1 MAKAEFKVVGTS
13 PARMGGVDRVI
24 GKGIYGIDLMLKD
37 QLHGAILRSQ
47 YAHAKIISI
56 DTSEAKKVPGVH
68 AVVTA
73 EDAPNVRYGR
83 SYIDRYILARG
94 KVRYMG
100 DPVAAV
106 AADTPAIA
114 KQALK
119 KIKVTYEP
127 LPVVIDQ
134 EEAMKPDAP
143 TLHEDM
149 PLPKNIPEGVKV
161 KNVCGFAAVHVGD
174 PEKTMAEADVVV
186 DEVYETKMIH
196 PQYLEPR
203 VAAAQMEPNGRLTV
217 WANAQAPFP
226 VRQEVAKMLGMPL
239 NNVRVI
245 SAEIGGGFGGKG
257 SGITS
262 GAAIEPIC
270 GLLAMKTKRA
280 VMIVLD
286 KAEETISTTIRSG
299 ARMYIK
305 TGVKK
310 DGTLVARTGK
320 VIYDT
325 GGYSGFGVQAGGRCT
340 NMLGGWYLMPNCHID
355 GYTVY
360 TNKQV
365 CGPVRGPGGPQ
376 AAFAVE
382 SHMDSIAAKLGMDP
396 VEFRLKNTPK
406 AGDKIVGVPKLR
418 DVSLGETI
426 KTAAEKIGFK
436 QVGAQFIAP
445 ALGKNQGIGIA
456 TGSWIESAGPGGG
469 AIVKVNEDGSITVHI
484 GKIDMGT
491 APRFGIPVIVAEE
504 LGVPVEDVTVVN
516 VDTDASPWDAG
527 TVGSRAILVSGTASQ
542 RAAIDARNQLFKMAA
557 RQLEAS
563 PEDLEIVDRQIRVRG
578 TPSKSVS
585 LATVATNAH
594 NVIGE
599 VIGRGYCDNLELM
612 AEEKAHGSSQPFTA
626 HACIVEVDTMT
637 GNVKILKYVAVHDI
651 GQPIH
656 LAAVEGQIEGAT
668 AMSIGQALCEQVV
681 FDKDGRTMNPS
692 FVDYLMP
699 TINMMPRIETTLVH
713 GYPGAGP
720 YGAKGAGEI
729 ACVPPMA
736 CIANAIF
743 NATGVR
749 IKTLPLSPENVLR
762 GLKAAGKA

>member
-1 MAKAEFKVVGTS
+1 MAKAEYTVLGTS
-13 PARMGGVDRVI
+13 TPRMGGVERVI
-24 GKGIYGIDLMLKD
+24 GAGIYGIDLELKD
-37 QLHGAILRSQ
+37 ELHGGILRSQ
-47 YAHAKIISI
+47 YAHAKIVSI
-56 DTSEAKKVPGVH
+56 DTSEAKKLPGVH

-73 EDAPNVRYGR
+73 ADAPDVRYGR
-83 SYIDRYILARG
+83 TYIDRYMLAKN

-106 AADTPAIA
+106 AADSPAIV

-119 KIKVTYEP
+119 KIKVVYEP

-134 EEAMKPDAP
+134 EEAMKPEAP
-143 TLHEDM
+143 TLHDDM
-149 PLPKNIPEGVKV
+149 PLPKNLPEGVKV
-161 KNVCGFAAVHVGD
+161 KNVCSYTAVHVGD
-174 PEKTMAEADVVV
+174 PEKAMAEADLVV

-203 VAAAQMEPNGRLTV
+203 IAAAQVEPDGRITV
-217 WANAQAPFP
+217 WANAQAPFG
-226 VRQEVAKMLGMPL
+226 VRTDVARLLGIPL
-239 NNVRVI
+239 NQVRVL
-245 SAEIGGGFGGKG
+245 ATELGGGFGGKA

-270 GLLAMKTKRA
+270 ALLAVKAKRP

-299 ARMYIK
+299 AKMYIK

-310 DGTLVARTGK
+310 DGTIVARTGK
-320 VIYDT
+320 VVYDA
-325 GGYSGFGVQAGGRCT
+325 GAYSGFGAMAGARCT

-355 GYTVY
+355 GYVVY

-382 SHMDSIAAKLGMDP
+382 SHMDSIAAKLNMDP

-426 KTAAEKIGFK
+426 KTAAEKIGWSNVK
-436 QVGAQFIAP
+436 LA
-445 ALGKNQGIGIA
+445 KNQGIGIA

-469 AIVKVNEDGSITVHI
+469 AVVKVNEDGSVTVHI

-491 APRFGIPVIVAEE
+491 APRFGIPLIAAEE
-504 LGVPVEDVTVVN
+504 LGVPVKDITVVN

-527 TVGSRAILVSGTASQ
+527 TVGSRAIIVSGTAT
-542 RAAIDARNQLFKMAA
+542 RLAAIDARNQLFKMAA
-557 RQLEAS
+557 SQLEAS
-563 PEDLEIVDRQIRVRG
+563 PDDLEIKDRQIRVKG
-578 TPSKSVS
+578 TPSKSVP
-585 LATVATNAH
+585 LATIATAAH
-594 NVIGE
+594 NIIGE
-599 VIGRGYCDNLELM
+599 VIGRGYCDNQAMM
-612 AEEKAHGSSQPFTA
+612 AEEKAHGNSPPFTA
-626 HACIVEVDTMT
+626 HACIVEVDTNT

-651 GQPIH
+651 GFPIH
-656 LAAVEGQIEGAT
+656 PVSVEGQIEGAT

-681 FDKDGRTMNPS
+681 FDNNGKTMNPS

-713 GYPGAGP
+713 GYAGAGP

-736 CIANAIF
+736 AIANAIY

-749 IKTLPLSPENVLR
+749 IRTLPLSPENVLR
-762 GLKAAGKA
+762 ALKEAGKA

>member
-1 MAKAEFKVVGTS
+1 MAKPEFKFVGTS

-24 GKGIYGIDLMLKD
+24 GKGVYGIDLMLKD
-37 QLHGAILRSQ
+37 QLHGAILRSE
-47 YAHAKIISI
+47 YAHAKIVSI

-73 EDAPNVRYGR
+73 ADAPDVRYGR
-83 SYIDRYILARG
+83 SYIDRYILARH
-94 KVRYMG
+94 KVRFMG

-106 AADTPAIA
+106 AAETPAIA
-114 KQALK
+114 RQALK
-119 KIKVTYEP
+119 KIKVVYEP
-127 LPVVIDQ
+127 LPVALDP
-134 EEAMKPDAP
+134 EEATKPDAP
-143 TLHEDM
+143 TLHDDM
-149 PLPKNIPEGVKV
+149 PLPKSIPADAKLKNI
-161 KNVCGFAAVHVGD
+161 CGHAVVHVGD
-174 PEKTMAEADVVV
+174 PDKAMAEADVVV

-203 VAAAQMEPNGRLTV
+203 IAAAQMEPNGRLTV

-245 SAEIGGGFGGKG
+245 SADLGGGFGGKG

-270 GLLAMKTKRA
+270 GLLAIKAKRP

-310 DGTLVARTGK
+310 DGTIVARTGK
-320 VIYDT
+320 VFYDA

-382 SHMDSIAAKLGMDP
+382 SHMDSIAAKIGMDP

-426 KTAAEKIGFK
+426 KTAAEKIGWGK
-436 QVGAQFIAP
+436 VK
-445 ALGKNQGIGIA
+445 LGKNQGIGIA

-469 AIVKVNEDGSITVHI
+469 SIVKVNEDGSVTVHI

-491 APRFGIPVIVAEE
+491 APRFGIPLIAAEE
-504 LGVPVEDVTVVN
+504 LGVPVTDVTVLN

-527 TVGSRAILVSGTASQ
+527 TVGSRAMLVSGTATKL
-542 RAAIDARNQLFKMAA
+542 AAIDARNQIFKMAA
-557 RQLEAS
+557 SQLEAS
-563 PEDLEIVDRQIRVRG
+563 PDDLEIVDRQIRVKG
-578 TPSKSVS
+578 TPSKAVA
-585 LATVATNAH
+585 LATIATNAH

-599 VIGRGYCDNLELM
+599 VIGRGYCDNLALM
-612 AEEKAHGSSQPFTA
+612 AEEKAHGSSQPFTT
-626 HACIVEVDTMT
+626 HACIVEVSPDT

-681 FDKDGRTMNPS
+681 FDQNGKTMNPS

-699 TINMMPRIETTLVH
+699 TINMMPRIETTLVS

-720 YGAKGAGEI
+720 YGSKGAGEI

-736 CIANAIF
+736 AIANAIF

-749 IKTLPLSPENVLR
+749 ITKLPLSPENVLR
-762 GLKAAGKA
+762 GLKEAGKA

>member
-1 MAKAEFKVVGTS
+1 MAKAEYTVLGTS
-13 PARMGGVDRVI
+13 IPRQGGVERVI
-24 GKGIYGIDLMLKD
+24 GAGIYGIDLALKD
-37 QLHGAILRSQ
+37 ELHGGILRSQ
-47 YAHAKIISI
+47 HAHAKIVSI
-56 DTSEAKKVPGVH
+56 DTSAAKALPGVH
-68 AVVTA
+68 AIVTA
-73 EDAPNVRYGR
+73 ADAPDVRYGR
-83 SYIDRYILARG
+83 TYIDRYMLAKNR
-94 KVRYMG
+94 VRYMG

-106 AADTPAIA
+106 AAESQAIV

-119 KIKVTYEP
+119 KIKVVYEP
-127 LPVVIDQ
+127 LPVVIDP
-134 EEAMKPDAP
+134 EETMKPSAP
-143 TLHEDM
+143 TLHDDM
-149 PLPKNIPEGVKV
+149 PLPKNLPPDAKV
-161 KNVCGFAAVHVGD
+161 KNVCSFTTVHVGD
-174 PEKTMAEADVVV
+174 PEKAMAEADVVV

-203 VAAAQMEPNGRLTV
+203 IAAAQVEPDGRITV
-217 WANAQAPFP
+217 WANAQAPFS
-226 VRQEVAKMLGMPL
+226 VRTDVARLLGIPL
-239 NNVRVI
+239 NKVRI
-245 SAEIGGGFGGKG
+245 LSTELGGGFGGKA

-270 GLLAMKTKRA
+270 ALLAVKAKRP

-299 ARMYIK
+299 AKMYIK

-310 DGTLVARTGK
+310 DGTMVARTGK
-320 VIYDT
+320 VVYDA
-325 GGYSGFGVQAGGRCT
+325 GAYSGFGAMAGARCT

-355 GYTVY
+355 GYVVY

-396 VEFRLKNTPK
+396 TEFRLKNTPK
-406 AGDKIVGVPKLR
+406 PGDKIIGVAKLR

-426 KTAAEKIGFK
+426 KTAAEKIGWGK
-436 QVGAQFIAP
+436 VK
-445 ALGKNQGIGIA
+445 LEKNQGIGIA

-469 AIVKVNEDGSITVHI
+469 AIVKVNEDGSVTVHI

-491 APRFGIPVIVAEE
+491 APRFGIPLIAAEE
-504 LGVPVEDVTVVN
+504 LGIPVSDVTVVN

-527 TVGSRAILVSGTASQ
+527 TVGSRAIIVSGTAT
-542 RAAIDARNQLFKMAA
+542 RLAAIDARNQLFTMAA
-557 RQLEAS
+557 SQLEAS
-563 PEDLEIVDRQIRVRG
+563 PDDLEIKDRQIRVKG
-578 TPSKSVS
+578 TPSKSIP
-585 LATVATNAH
+585 LATIATAAH

-599 VIGRGYCDNLELM
+599 VIGRGYCDNQAMM
-612 AEEKAHGSSQPFTA
+612 AEEKARGSSQPFTA
-626 HACIVEVDTMT
+626 HACIVEVDTDT

-651 GQPIH
+651 GFPIH
-656 LAAVEGQIEGAT
+656 PVAVEGQIEGAT

-681 FDKDGRTMNPS
+681 FDDNGRTMNPS

-729 ACVPPMA
+729 GCVPPMA
-736 CIANAIF
+736 AIANAIY

-749 IKTLPLSPENVLR
+749 ITKLPLSPENVLR
-762 GLKAAGKA
+762 ALKEAGKA

>member
-1 MAKAEFKVVGTS
+1 MAKAEFKIVGTS
-13 PARMGGVDRVI
+13 PARMGGVERVI
-24 GKGIYGIDLMLKD
+24 GKGVYGIDVMLKD
-37 QLHGAILRSQ
+37 QLHGGILRSQ
-47 YAHAKIISI
+47 YAHAKIVSI
-56 DTSEAKKVPGVH
+56 DTTEAKKIPGVH

-73 EDAPNVRYGR
+73 ADAPDVRYGR
-83 SYIDRYILARG
+83 SYIDRYILARH

-106 AADTPAIA
+106 AADTPALV

-119 KIKVTYEP
+119 KIKVVYEP
-127 LPVVIDQ
+127 LPVVIDP

-149 PLPKNIPEGVKV
+149 PLPKNLPEGVKV
-161 KNVCGFAAVHVGD
+161 KNVCGFAAVRVGD
-174 PEKTMAEADVVV
+174 AEKAMAEADVVI

-203 VAAAQMEPNGRLTV
+203 MAAAQVEPNGRLTV

-226 VRQEVAKMLGMPL
+226 VRQEVAKMLGLPL

-245 SAEIGGGFGGKG
+245 SAELGGGFGGKG

-270 GLLAMKTKRA
+270 GLLAMKAKRP

-286 KAEETISTTIRSG
+286 KAEETISTTIRAG
-299 ARMYIK
+299 AKMYIK

-310 DGTLVARTGK
+310 DGTIVARTGK
-320 VIYDT
+320 VIYDA
-325 GGYSGFGVQAGGRCT
+325 GAYSGFGVQAGARCT

-355 GYTVY
+355 GYVVY

-396 VEFRLKNTPK
+396 TEFRLKNIPK

-426 KTAAEKIGFK
+426 KIAKEKIGWGK
-436 QVGAQFIAP
+436 VK
-445 ALGKNQGIGIA
+445 LKKNQGIGIA

-469 AIVKVNEDGSITVHI
+469 SIIKVNEDGSVTVHI

-491 APRFGIPVIVAEE
+491 IPGFGIPMIVAEE
-504 LGVPVEDVTVVN
+504 LGIPVTDVTVVN

-527 TVGSRAILVSGTASQ
+527 TVGSRGILVSGGAT
-542 RAAIDARNQLFKMAA
+542 RLAAIDARNQLFKMAA
-557 RQLEAS
+557 GKLEAS
-563 PEDLEIVDRQIRVRG
+563 VDDLEIVDKQIRVKG
-578 TPSKSVS
+578 TPAKSVP
-585 LATVATNAH
+585 LAAVATDAH

-599 VIGRGYCDNLELM
+599 VIGRGYFDNVAAV
-612 AEEKAHGSSQPFTA
+612 AEEKAHGSSQPFTT
-626 HACIVEVDTMT
+626 HACIVEVSPDT
-637 GNVKILKYVAVHDI
+637 GNVKVLKYVAVHDI

-656 LAAVEGQIEGAT
+656 KAAVEGQIEGAA

-699 TINMMPRIETTLVH
+699 TINMMPRIETTLVP
-713 GYPGAGP
+713 GYPGSGP

-736 CIANAIF
+736 AIANAIY

-762 GLKAAGKA
+762 GLKEAGKA

>member
-1 MAKAEFKVVGTS
+1 MAKAEYKVVGTS
-13 PARMGGVDRVI
+13 PARMGGVERVI
-24 GKGIYGIDLMLKD
+24 GKGIYGIDLALKD
-37 QLHGAILRSQ
+37 QLHGGILRSQ
-47 YAHAKIISI
+47 YAHAKILSI
-56 DTSEAKKVPGVH
+56 DTSEAEAVPGVH

-73 EDAPNVRYGR
+73 ADAPDVRYGR
-83 SYIDRYILARG
+83 SYLDRYILARH
-94 KVRYMG
+94 KVRYTG

-106 AADTPAIA
+106 AAETPAIL

-119 KIKVTYEP
+119 KIKVVYEP
-127 LPVVIDQ
+127 LPVVIDP
-134 EEAMKPDAP
+134 EEAMAPGAP

-149 PLPKNIPEGVKV
+149 PLPKNLPADAKV
-161 KNVCGFAAVHVGD
+161 KNVCSYTVVHIGD
-174 PEKTMAEADVVV
+174 PDKAMATADVVV
-186 DEVYETKMIH
+186 DEVYEAKMIH

-203 VAAAQMEPNGRLTV
+203 IAAAQVEPNGRLTL
-217 WANAQAPFP
+217 WANSQAPFP
-226 VRQEVAKMLGMPL
+226 VRQEVAKMLGIPL
-239 NNVRVI
+239 NRVRVI
-245 SAEIGGGFGGKG
+245 AAELGGGFGGKG

-270 GLLAMKTKRA
+270 GLLAMKAKRP
-280 VMIVLD
+280 VMIILD

-299 ARMYIK
+299 ARLYIK

-310 DGTLVARTGK
+310 DGTIVARTGK

-325 GGYSGFGVQAGGRCT
+325 GGYSGFGAQAGGRCT
-340 NMLGGWYLMPNCHID
+340 NMLGGWYSTPNCHID
-355 GYTVY
+355 GYVVY

-396 VEFRLKNTPK
+396 VEFRLKNVPK
-406 AGDKIVGVPKLR
+406 PGDKIVGVPKLR

-426 KTAAEKIGFK
+426 KIAAETIGWGK
-436 QVGAQFIAP
+436 AK
-445 ALGKNQGIGIA
+445 LGKNQGMGIA

-469 AIVKVNEDGSITVHI
+469 AMVKINEDGSVTVHI

-491 APRFGIPVIVAEE
+491 IPGFGIPLIVAEE
-504 LGVPVEDVTVVN
+504 LGIPVNDVTIVN

-527 TVGSRAILVSGTASQ
+527 TVGSRGILVSGTAS
-542 RAAIDARNQLFKMAA
+542 RLAAIDARNQLFKLAA
-557 RQLEAS
+557 SQLEAS
-563 PEDLEIVDRQIRVRG
+563 PDDLELVDRQIRVKG
-578 TPSKSVS
+578 SPSKSVS
-585 LATVATNAH
+585 LASVATAAH
-594 NVIGE
+594 TVIGE
-599 VIGRGYCDNLELM
+599 VIGRGYYDNVAM
-612 AEEKAHGSSQPFTA
+612 AAAEKEHGSSQPFTA
-626 HACIVEVDTMT
+626 HTCIVEVDPDT

-656 LAAVEGQIEGAT
+656 RAAVEGQIEGAA

-681 FDKDGRTMNPS
+681 VDKDGRTMNAS

-699 TINMMPRIETTLVH
+699 TINMMPRIETVLVD
-713 GYPGAGP
+713 GYPGSGP

-736 CIANAIF
+736 CIANAIY

-749 IKTLPLSPENVLR
+749 IRTLPLNPENVLR
-762 GLKAAGKA
+762 ALKEAGKA

>member
-1 MAKAEFKVVGTS
+1 MAKAEYTVLGTS
-13 PARMGGVDRVI
+13 TPRMGGVERVI
-24 GKGIYGIDLMLKD
+24 GAGIYGIDLELKGE
-37 QLHGAILRSQ
+37 LHGGILRSQ
-47 YAHAKIISI
+47 YAHAKIVSI
-56 DTSEAKKVPGVH
+56 DTSEAKKLPGVH

-73 EDAPNVRYGR
+73 ADAPDVRYGR
-83 SYIDRYILARG
+83 TYIDRYMLAKN

-106 AADTPAIA
+106 AAESPAIV

-119 KIKVTYEP
+119 KIKVVYEP
-127 LPVVIDQ
+127 LPVVLDQ
-134 EEAMKPDAP
+134 EEAMKPEAP
-143 TLHEDM
+143 TLHDDM
-149 PLPKNIPEGVKV
+149 PLPKNLPEGVKV
-161 KNVCGFAAVHVGD
+161 KNVCSYTAVHVGD
-174 PEKTMAEADVVV
+174 PEKAMAEADLVV

-203 VAAAQMEPNGRLTV
+203 IAAAQVEPDGRITV
-217 WANAQAPFP
+217 WANAQAPFG
-226 VRQEVAKMLGMPL
+226 VRTDVARLLGIPL
-239 NNVRVI
+239 NNVRVL
-245 SAEIGGGFGGKG
+245 ATELGGGFGGKA

-270 GLLAMKTKRA
+270 ALLAVKAKRP

-310 DGTLVARTGK
+310 DGTIIARTGK
-320 VIYDT
+320 VVYDA
-325 GGYSGFGVQAGGRCT
+325 GAYSGFGAMAGARCT

-355 GYTVY
+355 GYVVY

-382 SHMDSIAAKLGMDP
+382 SHMDSIATKLNMDP

-426 KTAAEKIGFK
+426 KTAAEKIGWSNVK
-436 QVGAQFIAP
+436 LQ
-445 ALGKNQGIGIA
+445 KNQGIGIA

-469 AIVKVNEDGSITVHI
+469 AVVKVNEDGSVTVHI

-491 APRFGIPVIVAEE
+491 APRFGIPLIAAEE
-504 LGVPVEDVTVVN
+504 LGVPVKDITVVN

-527 TVGSRAILVSGTASQ
+527 TVGSRAIIVSGTAT
-542 RAAIDARNQLFKMAA
+542 RLAAIDARNQLFKMAA
-557 RQLEAS
+557 SQLEAS
-563 PEDLEIVDRQIRVRG
+563 PDDLEIKDRQIRVKG
-578 TPSKSVS
+578 TPSKSVP
-585 LATVATNAH
+585 LATIATAAH
-594 NVIGE
+594 NIIGE
-599 VIGRGYCDNLELM
+599 VIGRGYCDNQAMM
-612 AEEKAHGSSQPFTA
+612 AEEKAHGNSPPFTT
-626 HACIVEVDTMT
+626 HACIVEVDTNT

-651 GQPIH
+651 GFPIH
-656 LAAVEGQIEGAT
+656 PVSVEGQIEGAT

-713 GYPGAGP
+713 GYAGAGP

-736 CIANAIF
+736 AIANAIY

-749 IKTLPLSPENVLR
+749 IRTLPLSPENVLR
-762 GLKAAGKA
+762 GLKEAGKA

>member
-1 MAKAEFKVVGTS
+1 
-13 PARMGGVDRVI
+13 MGGVERVI
-24 GKGIYGIDLMLKD
+24 GKGIYGIDLGLKD
-37 QLHGAILRSQ
+37 QLHGGILRSQ
-47 YAHAKIISI
+47 YAHAKIVSI
-56 DTSEAKKVPGVH
+56 DTSEAGALPGVH

-73 EDAPNVRYGR
+73 ADTPDVRYGR
-83 SYIDRYILARG
+83 SYFDRYILARH

-106 AADTPAIA
+106 AAETPALV

-127 LPVVIDQ
+127 LPVVLDP

-149 PLPKNIPEGVKV
+149 PLPKNLPANVKV
-161 KNVCGFAAVHVGD
+161 KNVCSYTAVHVGD
-174 PEKTMAEADVVV
+174 PEKAMAEADLVV

-203 VAAAQMEPNGRLTV
+203 VAAARVEPNGRITV
-217 WANAQAPFP
+217 WANSQGPFP
-226 VRQEVAKMLGMPL
+226 VRQEISKTVGIPL

-245 SAEIGGGFGGKG
+245 AAELGGGFGGKG

-270 GLLAMKTKRA
+270 ALLAMKAKRP

-310 DGTLVARTGK
+310 DGTIMARIGK

-325 GGYSGFGVQAGGRCT
+325 GGYSGFGAQAGGRCT

-355 GYTVY
+355 GYVVY

-382 SHMDSIAAKLGMDP
+382 SHMDSIAAKLGMDAT
-396 VEFRLKNTPK
+396 EFRLKNIPK
-406 AGDKIVGVPKLR
+406 PGDKIVGVPKLR

-426 KTAAEKIGFK
+426 RIAKEKIGWGK
-436 QVGAQFIAP
+436 VK
-445 ALGKNQGIGIA
+445 LEKNQGIGMA

-491 APRFGIPVIVAEE
+491 IPGFGIPLIVAEE

-527 TVGSRAILVSGTASQ
+527 TVGSRGILVAGTAS
-542 RAAIDARNQLFKMAA
+542 RLAAIDARNQLFKMAA
-557 RQLEAS
+557 TQLEAS
-563 PEDLEIVDRQIRVRG
+563 PDDMEIVAKQIRVKG

-585 LATVATNAH
+585 LESVATNAH

-599 VIGRGYCDNLELM
+599 VIGRGYFDNVAAV

-626 HACIVEVDTMT
+626 HACIVEVDSST

-656 LAAVEGQIEGAT
+656 RAAVEGQIEGAA

-699 TINMMPRIETTLVH
+699 TINMMPRIETTLVS
-713 GYPGAGP
+713 GYPGSGP

-736 CIANAIF
+736 AIANAIY

-749 IKTLPLSPENVLR
+749 INRLPLSPENVLR
-762 GLKAAGKA
+762 ALKAAGKA

>member
-1 MAKAEFKVVGTS
+1 MAKAELKIIGSS
-13 PARMGGVDRVI
+13 PARMGGIERVV
-24 GKGIYGIDLMLKD
+24 GKGVYGIDLMLKD

-47 YAHAKIISI
+47 YAHAKVISI
-56 DTSEAKKVPGVH
+56 DTSEAQAMPGVH

-73 EDAPNVRYGR
+73 ADAPNVRYGR
-83 SYIDRYILARG
+83 SYFDRHILARD
-94 KVRYMG
+94 KVRFMG

-106 AADTPAIA
+106 AAETPAIA

-119 KIKVTYEP
+119 KIKVVYEP
-127 LPVVIDQ
+127 LPVVIDP
-134 EEAMKPDAP
+134 EEATKPGAP

-149 PLPKNIPEGVKV
+149 PLPKTIPAEAKLKNI
-161 KNVCGFAAVHVGD
+161 CGHAVVHVGD
-174 PEKTMAEADVVV
+174 AEKAMAEADVVV
-186 DEVYETKMIH
+186 EEVYETKMIH

-203 VAAAQMEPNGRLTV
+203 IAAAQMEPNGRLTV

-226 VRQEVAKMLGMPL
+226 VRQETAKMLGLPL

-245 SAEIGGGFGGKG
+245 STGLGGGFGGKG

-270 GLLAMKTKRA
+270 GLLAIKAKRP

-286 KAEETISTTIRSG
+286 KAEETISTTIRAG

-310 DGTLVARTGK
+310 DGTIVARTGK
-320 VIYDT
+320 VFYDA

-396 VEFRLKNTPK
+396 AELRLKNTPK

-426 KTAAEKIGFK
+426 RIAKEKIGWGK
-436 QVGAQFIAP
+436 VK
-445 ALGKNQGIGIA
+445 LEKNQGIGIA

-469 AIVKVNEDGSITVHI
+469 AIVKVNEDGSVTVHI

-491 APRFGIPVIVAEE
+491 IPGFGIPMIVAEE
-504 LGVPVEDVTVVN
+504 LGIPVSDVTVVN

-527 TVGSRAILVSGTASQ
+527 TVGSRGILVSGTAS
-542 RAAIDARNQLFKMAA
+542 RLAAIDARNQIFKMAA

-563 PEDLEIVDRQIRVRG
+563 PDDLEIVDKQIRVRG
-578 TPSKSVS
+578 TPAKTVA

-612 AEEKAHGSSQPFTA
+612 AEEKAHGSSQPFTT
-626 HACIVEVDTMT
+626 HACIVEVNPDT

-656 LAAVEGQIEGAT
+656 KAAAEGQIEGAA

-699 TINMMPRIETTLVH
+699 TINMMPRIETTLVP

-720 YGAKGAGEI
+720 FGAKGAGEI

-736 CIANAIF
+736 CIANAIY

-749 IKTLPLSPENVLR
+749 ITKLPLSPENVLR
-762 GLKAAGKA
+762 GLKEAGKA

>member
-1 MAKAEFKVVGTS
+1 MAKAEYTVVGTS
-13 PARMGGVDRVI
+13 PARMGGVERVI
-24 GKGIYGIDLMLKD
+24 GKGIYGIDLSLKD
-37 QLHGAILRSQ
+37 ELHGGILRSQ
-47 YAHAKIISI
+47 YAHAKIVSI
-56 DTSEAKKVPGVH
+56 DTSEAKKIPGVH

-73 EDAPNVRYGR
+73 ADAPDVRYGR
-83 SYIDRYILARG
+83 SYLDRYMLAKN

-106 AADTPAIA
+106 AADSPAIV

-119 KIKVTYEP
+119 KIKVVYEP

-134 EEAMKPDAP
+134 EEAMKPDTP
-143 TLHEDM
+143 TLHDDM
-149 PLPKNIPEGVKV
+149 PLPKNLPEGVKV
-161 KNVCGFAAVHVGD
+161 KNVCGFTVVHVGD
-174 PEKTMAEADVVV
+174 PEKAMAEADVVV

-203 VAAAQMEPNGRLTV
+203 IAAAQVEPDGRITV

-226 VRQEVAKMLGMPL
+226 VRTEVAKLLGVPL
-239 NNVRVI
+239 NRVRVL
-245 SAEIGGGFGGKG
+245 ATELGGGFGGKA

-270 GLLAMKTKRA
+270 ALLAVKAKRP

-310 DGTLVARTGK
+310 DGTMVARTGK
-320 VIYDT
+320 VVYDA
-325 GGYSGFGVQAGGRCT
+325 GAYSGFGAMAGARCT

-355 GYTVY
+355 GYVVY

-382 SHMDSIAAKLGMDP
+382 SHMDSIAAKIGMDP

-426 KTAAEKIGFK
+426 KTAAEKIGWGK
-436 QVGAQFIAP
+436 VK
-445 ALGKNQGIGIA
+445 LEKNQGIGIA

-469 AIVKVNEDGSITVHI
+469 AVVKVNEDGSVTVHI

-491 APRFGIPVIVAEE
+491 APRFGIPLIAAEE
-504 LGVPVEDVTVVN
+504 LGVPVSDVTVVN

-527 TVGSRAILVSGTASQ
+527 TVGSRAMLVSGTATKL
-542 RAAIDARNQLFKMAA
+542 AAIDARNQIFKMAA
-557 RQLEAS
+557 SQLEAS
-563 PEDLEIVDRQIRVRG
+563 PDDLEIKDKQIRVKG
-578 TPSKSVS
+578 TPSKSVA
-585 LATVATNAH
+585 LATIATNAH

-599 VIGRGYCDNLELM
+599 VIGRGYCDNVALM
-612 AEEKAHGSSQPFTA
+612 AEEKAHGSSQPFTT
-626 HACIVEVDTMT
+626 HACIVEVSPDT

-651 GQPIH
+651 GFPIH
-656 LAAVEGQIEGAT
+656 PVSVEGQIEGAT

-720 YGAKGAGEI
+720 YGSKGAGEI

-736 CIANAIF
+736 AIANAIF

-749 IKTLPLSPENVLR
+749 IRTLPLSPENVLR
-762 GLKAAGKA
+762 ALKGAGKA

>member
-1 MAKAEFKVVGTS
+1 MAKAEYTVLGTS
-13 PARMGGVDRVI
+13 TPRMGGVERVI
-24 GKGIYGIDLMLKD
+24 GAGIYGIDLELKGE
-37 QLHGAILRSQ
+37 LHGGILRSQ
-47 YAHAKIISI
+47 YAHAKIVSI
-56 DTSEAKKVPGVH
+56 DTSEAKKLPGVH

-73 EDAPNVRYGR
+73 ADAPDVRYGR
-83 SYIDRYILARG
+83 TYIDRYMLAKN

-106 AADTPAIA
+106 AADSPAIV

-119 KIKVTYEP
+119 KIKVVYEP

-134 EEAMKPDAP
+134 EEAMKPEAP
-143 TLHEDM
+143 TLHDDM
-149 PLPKNIPEGVKV
+149 PLPKNLPEGVKV
-161 KNVCGFAAVHVGD
+161 KNVCSYTPVHVGD
-174 PEKTMAEADVVV
+174 PEKAMAEADLVV

-203 VAAAQMEPNGRLTV
+203 IAAAQVEPDGRITV
-217 WANAQAPFP
+217 WANAQAPFS
-226 VRQEVAKMLGMPL
+226 VRTDVARLLGIPL
-239 NNVRVI
+239 NRVRVL
-245 SAEIGGGFGGKG
+245 STELGGGFGGKA

-270 GLLAMKTKRA
+270 ALLAVKAKRP

-299 ARMYIK
+299 AKMYIK

-310 DGTLVARTGK
+310 DGTIIARTGK
-320 VIYDT
+320 VIYDA
-325 GGYSGFGVQAGGRCT
+325 GAYSGFGAMAGARCT

-355 GYTVY
+355 GYVVY

-382 SHMDSIAAKLGMDP
+382 SHMDSIATKLNMDP
-396 VEFRLKNTPK
+396 VQFRLKNTPK

-426 KTAAEKIGFK
+426 KTAAEKIGWSNAK
-436 QVGAQFIAP
+436 LA
-445 ALGKNQGIGIA
+445 KNQGIGIA

-469 AIVKVNEDGSITVHI
+469 AVVKVNEDGSVTVHI

-491 APRFGIPVIVAEE
+491 APRFGIPLIAAEE
-504 LGVPVEDVTVVN
+504 LGVPVKDITVVN

-527 TVGSRAILVSGTASQ
+527 TVGSRAIIVSGTAT
-542 RAAIDARNQLFKMAA
+542 RLAAIDARNQLFKMAA
-557 RQLEAS
+557 SQLEAS
-563 PEDLEIVDRQIRVRG
+563 HDDLEIKDRQIRVKG
-578 TPSKSVS
+578 TPSKSVP
-585 LATVATNAH
+585 LATIATAAH
-594 NVIGE
+594 NIIGE
-599 VIGRGYCDNLELM
+599 VIGRGYCDNQAMM
-612 AEEKAHGSSQPFTA
+612 AEEKAHGNSPPFTA
-626 HACIVEVDTMT
+626 HACIVEVDTNT

-651 GQPIH
+651 GFPIH
-656 LAAVEGQIEGAT
+656 PVSVEGQIEGAT

-713 GYPGAGP
+713 GYAGAGP

-736 CIANAIF
+736 AIANAIY

-749 IKTLPLSPENVLR
+749 IRTLPLSPENVLR
-762 GLKAAGKA
+762 GLKEAGKA

>member
-1 MAKAEFKVVGTS
+1 MAKAELKVIGSS
-13 PARMGGVDRVI
+13 PPRMGGVERVV
-24 GKGIYGIDLMLKD
+24 GKGVYGIDLMLKD

-47 YAHAKIISI
+47 YAHAKIVSI
-56 DTSEAKKVPGVH
+56 DTSEAKKIPGVH

-73 EDAPNVRYGR
+73 ADA
-83 SYIDRYILARG
+83 
-94 KVRYMG
+94 
-100 DPVAAV
+100 
-106 AADTPAIA
+106 PAIA

-119 KIKVTYEP
+119 KIKVVYES
-127 LPVVIDQ
+127 LPVAIDP
-134 EEAMKPDAP
+134 EETTKPEAP

-149 PLPKNIPEGVKV
+149 PLPKTISADAKV
-161 KNVCGFAAVHVGD
+161 KNICGHAVVHVGD
-174 PEKTMAEADVVV
+174 AEKAMAEADVVV
-186 DEVYETKMIH
+186 EEVYETKMIH

-203 VAAAQMEPNGRLTV
+203 IAAAQMEPNGRLTI

-226 VRQEVAKMLGMPL
+226 VRQETAKTLDLSL

-245 SAEIGGGFGGKG
+245 SAGLGGGFGGKG

-270 GLLAMKTKRA
+270 GLLAIKAKRP

-286 KAEETISTTIRSG
+286 KAEETISTTIRAG
-299 ARMYIK
+299 AKMYIK

-310 DGTLVARTGK
+310 DGTIVARTGK
-320 VIYDT
+320 VFYDA

-396 VEFRLKNTPK
+396 VEFRLKNVPK
-406 AGDKIVGVPKLR
+406 PGDRIVGVPKLR

-426 KTAAEKIGFK
+426 RIAKEKIGWGK
-436 QVGAQFIAP
+436 VK
-445 ALGKNQGIGIA
+445 LEKNQGIGLA

-469 AIVKVNEDGSITVHI
+469 SIVKVNEDGSVTVHI

-491 APRFGIPVIVAEE
+491 IPGFGIPMIVAEE
-504 LGVPVEDVTVVN
+504 LGVPVEDITVVN

-527 TVGSRAILVSGTASQ
+527 TVGSRGILVSGTAS
-542 RAAIDARNQLFKMAA
+542 RLAAIDARNQIFKMAA
-557 RQLEAS
+557 SQLEAS
-563 PEDLEIVDRQIRVRG
+563 PDDLEIVNKQIRVKG
-578 TPSKSVS
+578 TPAKAVA

-599 VIGRGYCDNLELM
+599 VIGRGYFDNVAAG
-612 AEEKAHGSSQPFTA
+612 AEEKQHGSSQPFTA
-626 HACIVEVDTMT
+626 HACIVEVNPDT
-637 GNVKILKYVAVHDI
+637 GSVKILKYVAVHDI

-656 LAAVEGQIEGAT
+656 KAAAEGQIEGAA

-681 FDKDGRTMNPS
+681 FDTNGRTMNPS

-699 TINMMPRIETTLVH
+699 TINMMPRIETTLVS

-749 IKTLPLSPENVLR
+749 INKLPLSPENVLR
-762 GLKAAGKA
+762 ALKEAGKA

>member
-1 MAKAEFKVVGTS
+1 
-13 PARMGGVDRVI
+13 
-24 GKGIYGIDLMLKD
+24 
-37 QLHGAILRSQ
+37 
-47 YAHAKIISI
+47 
-56 DTSEAKKVPGVH
+56 
-68 AVVTA
+68 
-73 EDAPNVRYGR
+73 
-83 SYIDRYILARG
+83 
-94 KVRYMG
+94 
-100 DPVAAV
+100 
-106 AADTPAIA
+106 
-114 KQALK
+114 
-119 KIKVTYEP
+119 
-127 LPVVIDQ
+127 
-134 EEAMKPDAP
+134 
-143 TLHEDM
+143 
-149 PLPKNIPEGVKV
+149 
-161 KNVCGFAAVHVGD
+161 
-174 PEKTMAEADVVV
+174 
-186 DEVYETKMIH
+186 
-196 PQYLEPR
+196 
-203 VAAAQMEPNGRLTV
+203 
-217 WANAQAPFP
+217 
-226 VRQEVAKMLGMPL
+226 MLGLPL

-245 SAEIGGGFGGKG
+245 PPDLGGGFGGKG

-262 GAAIEPIC
+262 GAAVEPIC
-270 GLLAMKTKRA
+270 GLLAIKAKRP

-299 ARMYIK
+299 AQMYIK

-310 DGTLVARTGK
+310 DGTIVARTGK
-320 VIYDT
+320 VFYDA

-355 GYTVY
+355 GYIVY

-396 VEFRLKNTPK
+396 TEFRLKNTPK

-426 KTAAEKIGFK
+426 KIAKEKIGWGK
-436 QVGAQFIAP
+436 VK
-445 ALGKNQGIGIA
+445 LEKNQGIGLA

-469 AIVKVNEDGSITVHI
+469 SMVKVNEDGSVTVHI

-491 APRFGIPVIVAEE
+491 IPGFGIPMIVAEE
-504 LGVPVEDVTVVN
+504 LGHSGERCHRGQRRHRRQPLGRGHGRQ
-516 VDTDASPWDAG
+516 PG
-527 TVGSRAILVSGTASQ
+527 ILVSGTAT
-542 RAAIDARNQLFKMAA
+542 RLAAIDARNQLFKMAA
-557 RQLEAS
+557 SQLEAS
-563 PEDLEIVDRQIRVRG
+563 PDDLEIVDKQIRVKG
-578 TPSKSVS
+578 TPSKSVP
-585 LATVATNAH
+585 LATVATDAH

-599 VIGRGYCDNLELM
+599 VIGRGYCDNLAMM

-626 HACIVEVDTMT
+626 HACIVEVDTNT

-656 LAAVEGQIEGAT
+656 PAAVEGQIEGAT

-736 CIANAIF
+736 AIANAIY

-749 IKTLPLSPENVLR
+749 ITKLPLSPENVLR
-762 GLKAAGKA
+762 ALKEAGKA

>member
-1 MAKAEFKVVGTS
+1 MAKAEYTVLGTS
-13 PARMGGVDRVI
+13 IPRQGGVERVI
-24 GKGIYGIDLMLKD
+24 GAGIYGVDLALKNE
-37 QLHGAILRSQ
+37 LHGGILRSQ
-47 YAHAKIISI
+47 HAHAKIVSI
-56 DTSEAKKVPGVH
+56 DTSAAKALPGVH

-73 EDAPNVRYGR
+73 ADAPDVRYGR
-83 SYIDRYILARG
+83 TYIDRYMLAKNR
-94 KVRYMG
+94 VRYMG

-106 AADTPAIA
+106 AAESQAIV
-114 KQALK
+114 KQALT
-119 KIKVTYEP
+119 KIKVVYEP
-127 LPVVIDQ
+127 LPVVIDP
-134 EEAMKPDAP
+134 EETMKPSAP
-143 TLHEDM
+143 TLHDDM
-149 PLPKNIPEGVKV
+149 PLPKNLPPDAKV
-161 KNVCGFAAVHVGD
+161 KNVCSFTTVHVGD
-174 PEKTMAEADVVV
+174 PEKAMAEADVVV

-203 VAAAQMEPNGRLTV
+203 IAAAQVEPDGRITV
-217 WANAQAPFP
+217 WANAQAPFS
-226 VRQEVAKMLGMPL
+226 VRTDVARLLGIPL
-239 NNVRVI
+239 NKVRI
-245 SAEIGGGFGGKG
+245 LSTELGGGFGGKA

-270 GLLAMKTKRA
+270 ALLAVKAKRP

-299 ARMYIK
+299 AKMYIK

-310 DGTLVARTGK
+310 DGTIVARTGK
-320 VIYDT
+320 VVYDA
-325 GGYSGFGVQAGGRCT
+325 GAYSGFGAMAGARCT

-355 GYTVY
+355 GYVVY

-382 SHMDSIAAKLGMDP
+382 SHMDSIAAKLNMDP

-406 AGDKIVGVPKLR
+406 PGDKIIGVAKLR

-426 KTAAEKIGFK
+426 KTAAEKIGWGK
-436 QVGAQFIAP
+436 VK
-445 ALGKNQGIGIA
+445 LEKNQGIGIA

-469 AIVKVNEDGSITVHI
+469 AIVKVNEDGSVTVHI

-491 APRFGIPVIVAEE
+491 APRFGIPLIAAEE
-504 LGVPVEDVTVVN
+504 LGIPVSDVTVVN

-527 TVGSRAILVSGTASQ
+527 TVGSRAIIVSGTAT
-542 RAAIDARNQLFKMAA
+542 RLAAIDARNQLFKLAA
-557 RQLEAS
+557 SQLEAS
-563 PEDLEIVDRQIRVRG
+563 PDDLEIKDSQIRVKG
-578 TPSKSVS
+578 TPSKSIP
-585 LATVATNAH
+585 LATIATAAH

-599 VIGRGYCDNLELM
+599 VIGRGYCDNQAMM
-612 AEEKAHGSSQPFTA
+612 AEEKARGSSQPFTA
-626 HACIVEVDTMT
+626 HACIVEVDTNT

-651 GQPIH
+651 GFPIH
-656 LAAVEGQIEGAT
+656 PVAVEGQIEGAT

-681 FDKDGRTMNPS
+681 FDDNGRTMNPS

-736 CIANAIF
+736 AIANAIY

-749 IKTLPLSPENVLR
+749 IRKLPLSPENVLR
-762 GLKAAGKA
+762 ALREASR

>member
-1 MAKAEFKVVGTS
+1 MAKAEYTVLGTS
-13 PARMGGVDRVI
+13 IPRQGGVERVI
-24 GKGIYGIDLMLKD
+24 GAGIYGIDLALKD
-37 QLHGAILRSQ
+37 ELHGGILRSQ
-47 YAHAKIISI
+47 YAHAKIVSI

-73 EDAPNVRYGR
+73 ADAPDVRYGR
-83 SYIDRYILARG
+83 TYIDRYMLAKN

-106 AADTPAIA
+106 AADNPAIV

-119 KIKVTYEP
+119 KIKVVYEP

-143 TLHEDM
+143 TLHDDM
-149 PLPKNIPEGVKV
+149 PLPKNLPEGVKV
-161 KNVCGFAAVHVGD
+161 KNVCSYTPVHVGD
-174 PEKTMAEADVVV
+174 PDKAMAEADVVV

-203 VAAAQMEPNGRLTV
+203 IAAARVEPDGRITV
-217 WANAQAPFP
+217 WANAQAPFG
-226 VRQEVAKMLGMPL
+226 VRTDVARLLGVSL
-239 NNVRVI
+239 NKVRVL
-245 SAEIGGGFGGKG
+245 STELGGGFGGKA

-270 GLLAMKTKRA
+270 ALLAVKAKRP

-299 ARMYIK
+299 AKMYIK

-310 DGTLVARTGK
+310 DGTIVARTGK
-320 VIYDT
+320 VIYDA
-325 GGYSGFGVQAGGRCT
+325 GAYSGFGAMAGARCT

-355 GYTVY
+355 GYVVY

-396 VEFRLKNTPK
+396 TEFRLKNTPK
-406 AGDKIVGVPKLR
+406 PGDKIIGVAKLR

-426 KTAAEKIGFK
+426 KTAAEKIGWGK
-436 QVGAQFIAP
+436 VK
-445 ALGKNQGIGIA
+445 LEKNQGIGVA

-469 AIVKVNEDGSITVHI
+469 AVVKVNEDGSVTVHI

-491 APRFGIPVIVAEE
+491 APRFGIPLIAAEE
-504 LGVPVEDVTVVN
+504 LGVPVNDVMVVN

-527 TVGSRAILVSGTASQ
+527 TVGSRAIIVSGTATKL
-542 RAAIDARNQLFKMAA
+542 AAIDARNQLFKMAA
-557 RQLEAS
+557 SQLEAS
-563 PEDLEIVDRQIRVRG
+563 PDDLEIKDKQIRVKG
-578 TPSKSVS
+578 TPSKSVP
-585 LATVATNAH
+585 LATIATNAH

-599 VIGRGYCDNLELM
+599 VIGRGYCDNVAMM
-612 AEEKAHGSSQPFTA
+612 AEEKARGSSQPFTA
-626 HACIVEVDTMT
+626 HACIVEVDTNT

-651 GQPIH
+651 GFPIH
-656 LAAVEGQIEGAT
+656 PVAVEGQIEGAT

-681 FDKDGRTMNPS
+681 FDNNGRTMNPS

-736 CIANAIF
+736 AIANAIY

-749 IKTLPLSPENVLR
+749 ITKLPLSPENVLR
-762 GLKAAGKA
+762 ALKEAGKA

>member
-1 MAKAEFKVVGTS
+1 MAKAEFNVVGTS
-13 PARMGGVDRVI
+13 PARMGGVERVV
-24 GKGIYGIDLMLKD
+24 GKGVYGIDVMLKD
-37 QLHGAILRSQ
+37 QLHGGILRSQ
-47 YAHAKIISI
+47 YAHAKIVSI
-56 DTSEAKKVPGVH
+56 DTSEAKALPGVH

-73 EDAPNVRYGR
+73 ADAPDVRYGR
-83 SYIDRYILARG
+83 SYLDRYILARN

-106 AADTPAIA
+106 AAETPSIV

-119 KIKVTYEP
+119 QIKVVYEP
-127 LPVVIDQ
+127 LPVVIDAEQ
-134 EEAMKPDAP
+134 AMKPEAP

-149 PLPKNIPEGVKV
+149 PLPKNLPEGVKV
-161 KNVCGFAAVHVGD
+161 KNVCSFTSVHVGD
-174 PEKTMAEADVVV
+174 PEKAMAQADMVV

-203 VAAAQMEPNGRLTV
+203 ITAAKVEPNGRVTI
-217 WANAQAPFP
+217 WANSQAPFP
-226 VRQEVAKMLGMPL
+226 TRQEVAKTLGIPL
-239 NNVRVI
+239 NSVRVI
-245 SAEIGGGFGGKG
+245 SAELGGGFGGKG

-270 GLLAMKTKRA
+270 ALLAMKAKRP

-286 KAEETISTTIRSG
+286 KAEETISTTIRAG
-299 ARMYIK
+299 AKLYIK

-310 DGTLVARTGK
+310 DGTILARIGK
-320 VIYDT
+320 VIYDA
-325 GGYSGFGVQAGGRCT
+325 GAYSGFGAQAGGRCT

-355 GYTVY
+355 GYVAY

-396 VEFRLKNTPK
+396 GEFRLKNMPK
-406 AGDKIVGVPKLR
+406 PGDKIVGVPKLR

-426 KTAAEKIGFK
+426 RIAKEKIGWGK
-436 QVGAQFIAP
+436 VK
-445 ALGKNQGIGIA
+445 LEKNQGIGLA

-469 AIVKVNEDGSITVHI
+469 AVVKVNEDGSVTVHI

-491 APRFGIPVIVAEE
+491 IPGFGIPLIVAEE
-504 LGVPVEDVTVVN
+504 LGVPVSDVTVVA
-516 VDTDASPWDAG
+516 VDTDAAPWDAG
-527 TVGSRAILVSGTASQ
+527 TVGSRGILVSGTAS
-542 RAAIDARNQLFKMAA
+542 RLAAIDARNQIFKMAA
-557 RQLEAS
+557 GQLEAS
-563 PEDLEIVDRQIRVRG
+563 PDDLEIVDKQIRVKG
-578 TPSKSVS
+578 TPSKSVA
-585 LATVATNAH
+585 LATIATNAH

-599 VIGRGYCDNLELM
+599 VIGRGYCDNTVLM
-612 AEEKAHGSSQPFTA
+612 AEEKAHGSSQPFTT
-626 HACIVEVDTMT
+626 HACIVEVNHDT
-637 GNVKILKYVAVHDI
+637 GNLKILKYVAVHDI
-651 GQPIH
+651 GTPIH
-656 LAAVEGQIEGAT
+656 RAAVEGQIEGAA
-668 AMSIGQALCEQVV
+668 AMSIGQALCEQVI
-681 FDKDGRTMNPS
+681 FDSNGRTMNPS

-699 TINMMPRIETTLVH
+699 TINMMPRIETVLVP

-729 ACVPPMA
+729 ACVPPLA
-736 CIANAIF
+736 CIANAIY

-749 IKTLPLSPENVLR
+749 ITKLPLSPENVLR
-762 GLKAAGKA
+762 ALKEAGKA

>member
-1 MAKAEFKVVGTS
+1 
-13 PARMGGVDRVI
+13 
-24 GKGIYGIDLMLKD
+24 
-37 QLHGAILRSQ
+37 
-47 YAHAKIISI
+47 
-56 DTSEAKKVPGVH
+56 
-68 AVVTA
+68 
-73 EDAPNVRYGR
+73 
-83 SYIDRYILARG
+83 
-94 KVRYMG
+94 
-100 DPVAAV
+100 
-106 AADTPAIA
+106 
-114 KQALK
+114 
-119 KIKVTYEP
+119 
-127 LPVVIDQ
+127 
-134 EEAMKPDAP
+134 
-143 TLHEDM
+143 
-149 PLPKNIPEGVKV
+149 
-161 KNVCGFAAVHVGD
+161 
-174 PEKTMAEADVVV
+174 
-186 DEVYETKMIH
+186 
-196 PQYLEPR
+196 
-203 VAAAQMEPNGRLTV
+203 
-217 WANAQAPFP
+217 
-226 VRQEVAKMLGMPL
+226 VRQEISKTVGIPL

-245 SAEIGGGFGGKG
+245 AAELGGGFGGKG

-270 GLLAMKTKRA
+270 ALLAMKAKRP

-310 DGTLVARTGK
+310 DGTIMARIGK

-325 GGYSGFGVQAGGRCT
+325 GGYSGFGAQAGGRCT

-355 GYTVY
+355 GYVVY

-382 SHMDSIAAKLGMDP
+382 SHMDSIAAKLGMDAT
-396 VEFRLKNTPK
+396 EFRLKNIPK
-406 AGDKIVGVPKLR
+406 PGDKIVGVPKLR

-426 KTAAEKIGFK
+426 RIAKEKIGWGK
-436 QVGAQFIAP
+436 VK
-445 ALGKNQGIGIA
+445 LEKNQGIGMA

-491 APRFGIPVIVAEE
+491 IPGFGIPLIVAEE

-527 TVGSRAILVSGTASQ
+527 TVGSRGILVAGTAS
-542 RAAIDARNQLFKMAA
+542 RLAAIDARNQLFKMAA
-557 RQLEAS
+557 TQLEAS
-563 PEDLEIVDRQIRVRG
+563 PDDMEIVAKQIRVKG

-585 LATVATNAH
+585 LESVATNAH

-599 VIGRGYCDNLELM
+599 VIGRGYFDNVAAV

-626 HACIVEVDTMT
+626 HACIVEVDSST

-656 LAAVEGQIEGAT
+656 RAAVEGQIEGAA

-699 TINMMPRIETTLVH
+699 TINMMPRIETTLVS
-713 GYPGAGP
+713 GYPGSGP

-736 CIANAIF
+736 AIANAIY

-749 IKTLPLSPENVLR
+749 INRLPLSPENVLR
-762 GLKAAGKA
+762 ALKAAGKA

>member
-1 MAKAEFKVVGTS
+1 MAKAEFKVIGSS
-13 PARMGGVDRVI
+13 PARMGGVERVI

-47 YAHAKIISI
+47 YAHAKIVSI
-56 DTSEAKKVPGVH
+56 DTSEAQALPGVH
-68 AVVTA
+68 AVVTSA
-73 EDAPNVRYGR
+73 DAPNVRYGR

-94 KVRYMG
+94 KVRFMG

-106 AADTPAIA
+106 AADSLAIA

-119 KIKVTYEP
+119 KIKVVYEA
-127 LPVVIDQ
+127 LPVVIDP
-134 EEAMKPDAP
+134 EEATKADAP
-143 TLHEDM
+143 VLHDDM
-149 PLPKNIPEGVKV
+149 PLPKTIPADGKMKNI
-161 KNVCGFAAVHVGD
+161 CGHMVVHVGD
-174 PEKTMAEADVVV
+174 PERAMAEADVVV

-203 VAAAQMEPNGRLTV
+203 IAAAQMEPNGRLTV

-226 VRQEVAKMLGMPL
+226 VRQETAKMLGLPL

-245 SAEIGGGFGGKG
+245 ATGLGGGFGGKG

-270 GLLAMKTKRA
+270 ALLAMKAKRP

-310 DGTLVARTGK
+310 DGTIVARTGK
-320 VIYDT
+320 VFYDA

-396 VEFRLKNTPK
+396 TGIQTEKYAEGRRQDRRRAQAARCIARRNYQGCQGENRLGHSQSWRRTRASASRPAHGSK
-406 AGDKIVGVPKLR
+406 APVP
-418 DVSLGETI
+418 
-426 KTAAEKIGFK
+426 AA
-436 QVGAQFIAP
+436 A
-445 ALGKNQGIGIA
+445 
-456 TGSWIESAGPGGG
+456 
-469 AIVKVNEDGSITVHI
+469 AIVKVNEDGSVTVHI

-491 APRFGIPVIVAEE
+491 IPGFGIPMIVAEE
-504 LGVPVEDVTVVN
+504 LGIPVSDVTVVN

-527 TVGSRAILVSGTASQ
+527 TVGSRGILVSGTAS
-542 RAAIDARNQLFKMAA
+542 RLAAIDARNQIFKMAA
-557 RQLEAS
+557 TQTRSEPRRFGDRRQADPRQRHAGEERTARDRRYQCPQRHRRSHRPRLLRQLGADGRRKS
-563 PEDLEIVDRQIRVRG
+563 PRQ
-578 TPSKSVS
+578 
-585 LATVATNAH
+585 
-594 NVIGE
+594 
-599 VIGRGYCDNLELM
+599 
-612 AEEKAHGSSQPFTA
+612 
-626 HACIVEVDTMT
+626 
-637 GNVKILKYVAVHDI
+637 
-651 GQPIH
+651 
-656 LAAVEGQIEGAT
+656 LAAVYRPRLHRRSESRYREREDSQIRRRARHRS
-668 AMSIGQALCEQVV
+668 ADSQ
-681 FDKDGRTMNPS
+681 GRRRRPDRRRDS
-692 FVDYLMP
+692 DEH
-699 TINMMPRIETTLVH
+699 R
-713 GYPGAGP
+713 PGALRASRLRQRRPHHEPGFRRLSD
-720 YGAKGAGEI
+720 ADHQHDA
-729 ACVPPMA
+729 AHR
-736 CIANAIF
+736 NDS
-743 NATGVR
+743 GVR
-749 IKTLPLSPENVLR
+749 LPRRRPLR
-762 GLKAAGKA
+762 LQRRRRNRLRPADGSHRQRDLQRHRRADHESCR

>member
-1 MAKAEFKVVGTS
+1 MAKAEYTVVGTS
-13 PARMGGVDRVI
+13 PARMGGVERVI
-24 GKGIYGIDLMLKD
+24 GKGIYGIDLSLKD
-37 QLHGAILRSQ
+37 ELHGGILRSQ
-47 YAHAKIISI
+47 YAHAKIVSI
-56 DTSEAKKVPGVH
+56 DTSEAKKIPGVH

-73 EDAPNVRYGR
+73 ADAPDVRYGR
-83 SYIDRYILARG
+83 TSIDRYMLAKN

-106 AADTPAIA
+106 AADTPAIV

-119 KIKVTYEP
+119 KIKVVYEP
-127 LPVVIDQ
+127 LPVVIDP
-134 EEAMKPDAP
+134 EETMKPDAP

-149 PLPKNIPEGVKV
+149 SLPKNLPADAKV
-161 KNVCGFAAVHVGD
+161 KNVCSFTVVHVGD
-174 PEKTMAEADVVV
+174 PDKAMAEADVVV

-203 VAAAQMEPNGRLTV
+203 IAAAQVEPDGRITV
-217 WANAQAPFP
+217 WANAQAPFA
-226 VRQEVAKMLGMPL
+226 VRTDVARLLGVPL
-239 NNVRVI
+239 NKVRI
-245 SAEIGGGFGGKG
+245 LSTELGGGFGGKA

-270 GLLAMKTKRA
+270 ALLAVKAKRP

-310 DGTLVARTGK
+310 DGTIVARQGK
-320 VIYDT
+320 VVYDA
-325 GGYSGFGVQAGGRCT
+325 GAYSGFGAMAGARCT

-355 GYTVY
+355 GYVVY

-382 SHMDSIAAKLGMDP
+382 SHMDSIAAKIGMDP

-426 KTAAEKIGFK
+426 KTAAEKIGWGK
-436 QVGAQFIAP
+436 VKVE
-445 ALGKNQGIGIA
+445 KNQGIGIA

-469 AIVKVNEDGSITVHI
+469 AVVKVNEDGSVTVHI

-491 APRFGIPVIVAEE
+491 APRFGIPLIAAEE
-504 LGVPVEDVTVVN
+504 LGVPVSDVTVVN

-527 TVGSRAILVSGTASQ
+527 TVGSRAMLVSGTATKL
-542 RAAIDARNQLFKMAA
+542 AAIDARNQIFKMAA
-557 RQLEAS
+557 TQLEAS
-563 PEDLEIVDRQIRVRG
+563 PDDLEIKDKQIRVKG
-578 TPSKSVS
+578 TPSKSVA
-585 LATVATNAH
+585 LATIATNAH

-599 VIGRGYCDNLELM
+599 VIGRGYCDNVALM
-612 AEEKAHGSSQPFTA
+612 AEEKAHGSSQPFTT
-626 HACIVEVDTMT
+626 HACIVEVSPDT

-651 GQPIH
+651 GFPIH
-656 LAAVEGQIEGAT
+656 PVSVEGQIEGAT

-720 YGAKGAGEI
+720 YGSKGAGEI

-736 CIANAIF
+736 AIANAIF

-749 IKTLPLSPENVLR
+749 IRTLPLSPENVLR
-762 GLKAAGKA
+762 ALKGAGKA

>member
-1 MAKAEFKVVGTS
+1 MAKPEFKFVGTS

-24 GKGIYGIDLMLKD
+24 GKGVYGIDLMLKD
-37 QLHGAILRSQ
+37 QLHGAILRSE
-47 YAHAKIISI
+47 YAHAKIVSI

-73 EDAPNVRYGR
+73 ADAPDVRYGR
-83 SYIDRYILARG
+83 SYIDRYILARH
-94 KVRYMG
+94 KVRFMG

-106 AADTPAIA
+106 AAETPAIA
-114 KQALK
+114 RQALK
-119 KIKVTYEP
+119 KIKVVYEP
-127 LPVVIDQ
+127 LPVALDP
-134 EEAMKPDAP
+134 EEATKPDAP
-143 TLHEDM
+143 TLHDDM
-149 PLPKNIPEGVKV
+149 PLPKSIPADAKLKNI
-161 KNVCGFAAVHVGD
+161 CGHTVVHVGD
-174 PEKTMAEADVVV
+174 PDKAMAEADVVV

-203 VAAAQMEPNGRLTV
+203 IAAAQMEPNGRLTV

-245 SAEIGGGFGGKG
+245 SADLGGGFGGKG

-270 GLLAMKTKRA
+270 GLLAIKAKRP

-310 DGTLVARTGK
+310 DGTIVARTGK
-320 VIYDT
+320 VFYDA

-382 SHMDSIAAKLGMDP
+382 SHMDSIAAKIGMDP

-426 KTAAEKIGFK
+426 KTAAEKIGWGK
-436 QVGAQFIAP
+436 VK
-445 ALGKNQGIGIA
+445 LGKNQGIGIA

-469 AIVKVNEDGSITVHI
+469 SIVKVNEDGSVTVHI

-491 APRFGIPVIVAEE
+491 APRFGIPLIAAEE
-504 LGVPVEDVTVVN
+504 LGVPVTDVTVLN

-527 TVGSRAILVSGTASQ
+527 TVGSRAMLVSGTATKL
-542 RAAIDARNQLFKMAA
+542 AAIDARNQIFKMAA
-557 RQLEAS
+557 SQLEAS
-563 PEDLEIVDRQIRVRG
+563 PDDLEIVDRQIRVKG
-578 TPSKSVS
+578 TPSKAVA
-585 LATVATNAH
+585 LATIATNAH

-599 VIGRGYCDNLELM
+599 VIGRGYCDNLALM
-612 AEEKAHGSSQPFTA
+612 AEEKAHGSSQPFTT
-626 HACIVEVDTMT
+626 HACIVEVSPDT

-681 FDKDGRTMNPS
+681 FDQNGKTMNPS

-699 TINMMPRIETTLVH
+699 TINMMPRIETTLVS

-720 YGAKGAGEI
+720 YGSKGAGEI

-736 CIANAIF
+736 AIANAIF

-749 IKTLPLSPENVLR
+749 ITKLPLSPENVLR
-762 GLKAAGKA
+762 GLKEAGKA

>member
-1 MAKAEFKVVGTS
+1 MAKAEYTVLGTS
-13 PARMGGVDRVI
+13 TPRMGGVERVT
-24 GKGIYGIDLMLKD
+24 GAGIFGIDLVLQD
-37 QLHGAILRSQ
+37 ALCGGILRSQ
-47 YAHAKIISI
+47 YAHAKIVSI
-56 DTSEAKKVPGVH
+56 DTSEAKAIAGVR

-73 EDAPNVRYGR
+73 ADAPDVRYGR
-83 SYIDRYILARG
+83 TYIDRYMLAKNR
-94 KVRYMG
+94 VRYMG

-106 AADTPAIA
+106 AADSPAIV

-119 KIKVTYEP
+119 KIKVVYEP
-127 LPVVIDQ
+127 LPVVLDP
-134 EEAMKPDAP
+134 EETMKPSAP
-143 TLHEDM
+143 TLHDDM
-149 PLPKNIPEGVKV
+149 PLPKNLPADAKV
-161 KNVCGFAAVHVGD
+161 KNVCSYTVVHMGD
-174 PEKTMAEADVVV
+174 PDKAMAEADLVV

-203 VAAAQMEPNGRLTV
+203 IAAARLEQNGRLTV
-217 WANAQAPFP
+217 WANAQAPFV
-226 VRQEVAKMLGMPL
+226 VRTDVAKLLALPL
-239 NNVRVI
+239 SKVRI
-245 SAEIGGGFGGKG
+245 LSTDLGGGFGGKA

-270 GLLAMKTKRA
+270 ALLALEAKRT

-299 ARMYIK
+299 AKLYIK

-310 DGTLVARTGK
+310 DGTIVARTGK
-320 VIYDT
+320 VVYDA
-325 GGYSGFGVQAGGRCT
+325 GAYSGFGAMAGARCT
-340 NMLGGWYLMPNCHID
+340 NMLGGWYLTPNVHID
-355 GYTVY
+355 GYVVY

-396 VEFRLKNTPK
+396 AEFRLKNMPE
-406 AGDKIVGVPKLR
+406 AGDRIVGVPKLR

-426 KTAAEKIGFK
+426 RIAKEKIGWGK
-436 QVGAQFIAP
+436 VK
-445 ALGKNQGIGIA
+445 LKKNQGIGIA

-469 AIVKVNEDGSITVHI
+469 AMVKVNEDGSVTVHI

-491 APRFGIPVIVAEE
+491 IPGFGIPLIVAEE
-504 LGVPVEDVTVVN
+504 LGVPVSDVLVVN

-527 TVGSRAILVSGTASQ
+527 TVGSRGIIVSGTAT
-542 RAAIDARNQLFKMAA
+542 RLAAIDARNQLFRLAA
-557 RQLEAS
+557 NQLEVS
-563 PEDLEIVDRQIRVRG
+563 PDDLEIKDKQIRVKG
-578 TPSKSVS
+578 TPSKSIP
-585 LATVATNAH
+585 LATVATAAH
-594 NVIGE
+594 TAIGE
-599 VIGRGYCDNLELM
+599 VIGRGYCDNKAME

-626 HACIVEVDTMT
+626 HACIVEVDPDT
-637 GNVKILKYVAVHDI
+637 GNVKILRYVAVHDI
-651 GQPIH
+651 GFPIRPV
-656 LAAVEGQIEGAT
+656 AVEGQIEGAA

-681 FDKDGRTMNPS
+681 FDKNGRTLNPS

-729 ACVPPMA
+729 ACVPVLA
-736 CIANAIF
+736 CIANAIY
-743 NATGVR
+743 NAVGVR
-749 IKTLPLSPENVLR
+749 LAKLPLSPENVLR
-762 GLKAAGKA
+762 ALREKKKPAS